1 MRVRL
6 TAVTGQPVSP
16 INGRIQMRKISMF
29 AAALVLIG
37 IGAWAV
43 TTSERVPASTPAGID
58 SLQMMVNAKDLPST
72 QYVDYTFVFN

>member
-1 MRVRL
+1 
-6 TAVTGQPVSP
+6 
-16 INGRIQMRKISMF
+16 MRKISIF

-43 TTSERVPASTPAGID
+43 STDQRVAASTPVGID
-58 SLQMMVNAKDLPST
+58 TLQMMSNAKDLAAT